1 MARRK
6 RKSTMKQS
14 LKGIRIL
21 DLSRLLPGPYAT
33 QLLADL
39 GADVIKVE
47 RPPEGDYAR
56 MMPPYLTLD
65 AERMEG
71 AVFCQ
76 NNRGKKSVALNFDDA
91 RGRDVLLR
99 LMEHADVFVESFRP
113 GVMAQRGL
121 DYDTVHA
128 RNPRLIYCSLSGYG
142 QSGPYRDRAGHDV
155 NYLALAGILKMNGA
169 RDATPVLPAVQIADL
184 AGGMSAALQIVAA
197 LVERERTG
205 VGTYLDIALFDAAVD
220 WMQTVLGACFRAE
233 HENPARG
240 ATPLTGA
247 YPCYNI
253 YETADGAYMSLAAL
267 EPKFWRAFCD
277 GIARADLVEQQFDTD
292 SIARVAE
299 IFKQRTRAEWI
310 EFSQQTDCCL
320 EPLLDVSETL
330 PHPQVVARGLAQ
342 GGGDAPRLGEHTRD
356 ILERAQCTAREIEA
370 WTRAGLLGNG

>member
-1 MARRK
+1 
-6 RKSTMKQS
+6 MKHS

-33 QLLADL
+33 QLLAAL
-39 GADVIKVE
+39 GAEVIKVE

-56 MMPPYLTLD
+56 MMPPYITLD

-71 AVFCQ
+71 AVFGQ
-76 NNRGKKSVALNFDDA
+76 NNRSKQSIALDFYDA
-91 RGRDVLLR
+91 RGREILLR
-99 LMEHADVFVESFRP
+99 LCEHADVLLESFRP

-121 DYDTVHA
+121 DYDSIRA
-128 RNPRLIYCSLSGYG
+128 RNPRLIYCALSGYG
-142 QSGPYRDRAGHDV
+142 QSGPYRDRAGHDL

-169 RDATPVLPAVQIADL
+169 PNAAPVLPAVQIADL

-205 VGTYLDIALFDAAVD
+205 VGKYLDIALFDAAVD
-220 WMQTVLGACFRAE
+220 WMQTVLGACYRAE

-253 YETADGAYMSLAAL
+253 YETADGEFMALAAL
-267 EPKFWRAFCD
+267 EPKFWRAFCAA
-277 GIARADLVEQQFDTD
+277 IERADWFDIQFDTD

-310 EFSQQTDCCL
+310 ELSQQTDCCL

-330 PHPQVVARGLAQ
+330 AHPQVIARGLAQ
-342 GGGDAPRLGEHTRD
+342 GGGDAPRLGEHTRE
-356 ILERAQCTAREIEA
+356 ILQRTGYSAQELEELRAAEVLSMSDA
-370 WTRAGLLGNG
+370 V